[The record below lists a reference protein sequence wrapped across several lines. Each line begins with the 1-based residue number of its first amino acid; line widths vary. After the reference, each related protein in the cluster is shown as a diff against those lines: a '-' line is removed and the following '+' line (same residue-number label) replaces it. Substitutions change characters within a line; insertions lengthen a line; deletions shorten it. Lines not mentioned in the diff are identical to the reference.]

1 MKYHEM
7 LGDDDYGGEV
17 TSSGCDNWW
26 SKWQQVELQVMQPKR
41 GERIGI
47 LKLRLSKPHSNSI

>member
-7 LGDDDYGGEV
+7 LGDDDYGGEA

-26 SKWQQVELQVMQPKR
+26 SKWQQVEISYATQE
-41 GERIGI
+41 GEWIGI
-47 LKLRLSKPHSNSI
+47 LKLKLSKPHSN